1 MSEDNN
7 NNSTNKTTYS
17 KEESIIPNV
26 FEKIISTVE
35 KDNDSIVDTTLKTDV
50 NDHEKNNDTHSDSNE
65 IVDEKL
71 KKDLQSQLQI
81 SSCSNLPM
89 PSVSVTEND
98 DKEDDDEEELD
109 EDEFKCEECD
119 TIQGLNN
126 CELCDAENVCE
137 ECYGQGGDY
146 GPNEIWVCNE
156 CLPTCNECKKKL
168 YTAFDE
174 CCGKGRSDLSEES
187 DDE

>member
-7 NNSTNKTTYS
+7 TNCTKNATLS
-17 KEESIIPNV
+17 KEESITSTV
-26 FEKIISTVE
+26 FEKIIPVIE
-35 KDNDSIVDTTLKTDV
+35 QDKEMLSINL
-50 NDHEKNNDTHSDSNE
+50 NEKNNNILSNKNINE
-65 IVDEKL
+65 
-71 KKDLQSQLQI
+71 DLQYKLQL
-81 SSCSNLPM
+81 SSSNSLKSPE
-89 PSVSVTEND
+89 SNDDD

-109 EDEFKCEECD
+109 EDEFKCEECG
-119 TIQGLNN
+119 TVQGLNN

-137 ECYGQGGDY
+137 ECNGQGGDY

-168 YTAFDE
+168 YAAFDE